1 MKASVSFGR
10 YQDNCDIICLIR
22 LSCVVSLGELF
33 FCFFKR
39 EIFVRRRAISFRIF
53 SSSECCTE
61 TKGQAQG
68 LRLLHQVHVKAVEHL
83 RNTHILPTH

>member
-1 MKASVSFGR
+1 MNCFSVSSNGRVSFGAER
-10 YQDNCDIICLIR
+10 F
-22 LSCVVSLGELF
+22 LS
-33 FCFFKR
+33 
-39 EIFVRRRAISFRIF
+39 ASFA
-53 SSSECCTE
+53 SSECCTE